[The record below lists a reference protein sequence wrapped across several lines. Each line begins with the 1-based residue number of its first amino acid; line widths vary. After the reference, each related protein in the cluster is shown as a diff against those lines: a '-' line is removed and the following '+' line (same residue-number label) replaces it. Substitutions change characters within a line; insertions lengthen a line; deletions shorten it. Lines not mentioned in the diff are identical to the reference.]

1 MGFFSTI
8 EETRELHS
16 NGKLRTH
23 YYKNSYQDVLAI
35 VRTFER
41 EFSLNLKHVDNNHGE
56 IYLIGSGY
64 DMIVTCIEVTPF
76 ETSVDIKVNFFGFI
90 GMNRPAKTIEKIY
103 QYLDSRL
110 RFKGV
115 SLHP

>member
-1 MGFFSTI
+1 
-8 EETRELHS
+8 
-16 NGKLRTH
+16 
-23 YYKNSYQDVLAI
+23 
-35 VRTFER
+35 
-41 EFSLNLKHVDNNHGE
+41 
-56 IYLIGSGY
+56 
-64 DMIVTCIEVTPF
+64 MIVTCIEVTPF